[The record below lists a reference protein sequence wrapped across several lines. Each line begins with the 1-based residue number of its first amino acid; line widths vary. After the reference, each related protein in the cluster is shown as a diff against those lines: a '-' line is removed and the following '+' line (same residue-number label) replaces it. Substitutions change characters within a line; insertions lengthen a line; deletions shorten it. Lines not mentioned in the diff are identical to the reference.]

1 VGGGSAIGVRRAI
14 RPASPAPPGDAGR
27 RVIVD
32 RRGGRGRRRP
42 PAPAPRAAANHG
54 ALLPFSSYLV
64 HQLRL
69 VLAPELGGL
78 DLDWGKEEGEGG
90 VSGGARAA
98 RRRRCGG
105 RAAHGFAP
113 IGARRPRPAAAPTG
127 IGRWRRCKRAQGP
140 RGAARRG
147 GCADSRAGDGA
158 PATLPSAGARCRSTH
173 PSRRTDE
180 RAEGERV
187 WGAAVRTLVLALHSL
202 ITAPTAAPLSA
213 REGTPQTWT
222 RTTAG
227 GPGRA
232 GRGWRR

>member
-1 VGGGSAIGVRRAI
+1 MGGGSAIGVRRAI

-105 RAAHGFAP
+105 RAAHGFAQSGP
-113 IGARRPRPAAAPTG
+113 GGRARLPRLLASADGGGARGRRGRAA
-127 IGRWRRCKRAQGP
+127 P
-140 RGAARRG
+140 RGAA
-147 GCADSRAGDGA
+147 AAPISRAGDGA